1 MFATLVLAPLMAGQ
15 AVTAEM
21 VEQQYETR
29 EVAFEQLIEGDAAA
43 AVTRL
48 EAELEANPGDPA
60 ILINLGSAHAQLGNY
75 EQAEA
80 YYQAARDSDE
90 EYQLELANGRWLDS
104 RDAARLALAS
114 VEFEALASR

>member
-1 MFATLVLAPLMAGQ
+1 MAGQ